1 LLKDPENDIVHP
13 KGLEI
18 PLLDFSHL
26 DSDDDGELKH
36 SKNKKPEIQQN
47 TSIISLSHFSAPNN
61 DDSEK
66 ENAKNGSNK
75 DNETHD
81 ENYNIENQQRSAEF
95 KMSNGQMNGDN
106 SAPSESAKSVCSSLT
121 LSTPDRL
128 SILKINQRRR
138 RLVEKNRRTM
148 SCERVGK
155 SSSSSSSCRE
165 NDEKVRCVSKIFNNT
180 SIGFLLCSYSPIL
193 VFRV

>member
-13 KGLEI
+13 KGLKI
-18 PLLDFSHL
+18 PLLDFSRL
-26 DSDDDGELKH
+26 DSDDDDDGELKH

-75 DNETHD
+75 DNETQYED
-81 ENYNIENQQRSAEF
+81 YMENQQRSAEF

-128 SILKINQRRR
+128 SILKINHRRR
-138 RLVEKNRRTM
+138 RLVVKNGRTM

-165 NDEKVRCVSKIFNNT
+165 NDEKVCFKIF
-180 SIGFLLCSYSPIL
+180 
-193 VFRV
+193 